1 MTLAEQIY
9 ALVKTLPP
17 EQASEVL
24 TFAESFRAKHSDE
37 HLSVQADDQAAWAN
51 FVYSLA
57 GAWGQDFPDLEE
69 IRKDSGQDIDRES
82 L

>member
-24 TFAESFRAKHSDE
+24 TFAKSFRAQHSSKDPAIA
-37 HLSVQADDQAAWAN
+37 ADDQAAWAD

-57 GAWGQDFPDLEE
+57 GAWGQDFPDQEE
-69 IRKDSGQDIDRES
+69 IRKDLGQDIDRES